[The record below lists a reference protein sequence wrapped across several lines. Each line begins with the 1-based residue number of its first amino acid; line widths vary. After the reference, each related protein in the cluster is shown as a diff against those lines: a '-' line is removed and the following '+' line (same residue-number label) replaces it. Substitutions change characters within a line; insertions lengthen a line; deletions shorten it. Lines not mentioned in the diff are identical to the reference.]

1 LTPLLESPLATATLP
16 AMAASPVPIMPAC
29 QVSSP
34 CTVRAPVQ
42 VVCGV
47 ASVTESAA
55 LMVAVW
61 QLTMTRPAAAT
72 VTVSCP
78 WAPS

>member
-1 LTPLLESPLATATLP
+1 
-16 AMAASPVPIMPAC
+16 MAASPEPVMPAS
-29 QVSSP
+29 QVSGP
-34 CTVRAPVQ
+34 CTVSAPVQ
-42 VVCGV
+42 VVWGA

-78 WAPS
+78 WALS